1 MIQAKAGEP
10 PAVPG
15 YASQNAQGIDL
26 RLKIVPGARQD
37 KIAGILGDRLKIQV
51 SAPPENG
58 RANQAVINLL
68 AKTLGLRPADLTI
81 ISGLSDARKTCRL
94 PLNADLTKLP

>member
-1 MIQAKAGEP
+1 MSP
-10 PAVPG
+10 V
-15 YASQNAQGIDL
+15 YAQPNEQGIDL

>member
-1 MIQAKAGEP
+1 MIQAKAGGP

-58 RANQAVINLL
+58 KANQAVISLL
-68 AKTLGLRPADLTI
+68 AKTLGLRPSDLTI
-81 ISGLSDARKTCRL
+81 ISGLSDARKTCRV
-94 PLNADLTKLP
+94 PQNADLTKLP